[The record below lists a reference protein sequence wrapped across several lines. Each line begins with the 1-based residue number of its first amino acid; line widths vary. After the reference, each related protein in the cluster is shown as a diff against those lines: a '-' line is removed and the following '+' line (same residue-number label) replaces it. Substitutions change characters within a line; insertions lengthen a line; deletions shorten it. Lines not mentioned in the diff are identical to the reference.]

1 MTVAALS
8 LLAFISLLSPAAPP
22 DAPKDNLFRAIRNR
36 AARQQGAAAS
46 LLRQPAQSDE
56 SPVSWVQTASSASHV
71 NVQPV
76 NLLDDDQDDEVDGL
90 APAPAPG
97 PAPGPAPAGSTTM
110 NPWYTTTTMN
120 PWYTTTTTMNPW
132 YTTTTGG
139 STTAG
144 STTGGSTTGGST
156 TGGSTTGG
164 STTGGSTTGGSTT
177 GGSTTMNPWYTTTGM
192 APGAAPGPAPPM
204 MAFGYG
210 TSSTTG
216 FGSSTTGFGMM
227 GCPPGP
233 SPSPSPCGGMTTTQF
248 TSTSVMFGASTSGFA
263 PAPAPPPMAFST
275 TAPIQFQ
282 RRARAPAAAPPAWTT
297 TPPPT
302 TTVPEETTYNPF
314 LVFGTTTTPNPTVN
328 PIFHVM
334 LRDSFNAKLINNAV
348 LHDVAVA
355 ASHSPNGY
363 WIASGNGPL
372 VVGLSKR

>member
-132 YTTTTGG
+132 YTTTPAGRPPAG
-139 STTAG
+139 RPPAGRPPAGRPPAVDHDESMVYDHRNGARRGAGAGAAHDGFRVWDQQYDGVREQHDGVRYDGVSAG
-144 STTGGSTTGGST
+144 SVAESVAVRGD
-156 TGGSTTGG
+156 
-164 STTGGSTTGGSTT
+164 
-177 GGSTTMNPWYTTTGM
+177 
-192 APGAAPGPAPPM
+192 A
-204 MAFGYG
+204 
-210 TSSTTG
+210 
-216 FGSSTTGFGMM
+216 
-227 GCPPGP
+227 
-233 SPSPSPCGGMTTTQF
+233 TTQF